1 VQPPQA
7 ARIDAPAAG
16 RLDEF
21 LKTITPKDL
30 GGDQ

>member
-7 ARIDAPAAG
+7 ARIDARARG
-16 RLDEF
+16 RLLEF

-30 GGDQ
+30 GGEE